1 MTTFAYRIEYIIY
14 PMSNQRYMQRGV
26 SASEVDVH
34 NAIKKIDK
42 GIGLIISSD
51 YSLFTYG

>member
-1 MTTFAYRIEYIIY
+1 
-14 PMSNQRYMQRGV
+14 MQRGV

-42 GIGLIISSD
+42 GIGLIIGSD
-51 YSLFTYG
+51 YGVFAYR